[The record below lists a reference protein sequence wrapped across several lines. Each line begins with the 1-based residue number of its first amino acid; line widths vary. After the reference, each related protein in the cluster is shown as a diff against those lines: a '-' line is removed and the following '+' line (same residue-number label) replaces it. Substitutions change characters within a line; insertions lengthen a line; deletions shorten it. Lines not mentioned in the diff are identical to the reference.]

1 MRTKTRWIMDF
12 FSKYNYFTFVK
23 LNEINIFALWNHS
36 NQLCIL
42 GKTNSNFRIFIIR
55 KIINTYFQEVFIILV
70 KRDMFW
76 TLETRKQYFRT
87 TNIRRQFFCVHILY
101 LRESN
106 ARKSVYVH
114 VLEARKIYCG
124 AFNARHRK
132 LSYVEAFNM
141 VYCFCDFMDYDRI
154 SINVE

>member
-1 MRTKTRWIMDF
+1 MKTV
-12 FSKYNYFTFVK
+12 FSN
-23 LNEINIFALWNHS
+23 
-36 NQLCIL
+36 NQY
-42 GKTNSNFRIFIIR
+42 S
-55 KIINTYFQEVFIILV
+55 
-70 KRDMFW
+70 
-76 TLETRKQYFRT
+76 T
-87 TNIRRQFFCVHILY
+87 TVFCVHILY